1 MGPSIRQIFNRFDPR
16 RRSDLFKRSF
26 KNAAWSSADYA
37 VLPLLWLVATP
48 FFVHKLGVDQYGIWM
63 LANAFLGFSGIFAF
77 GLSDA
82 TIKFVSKYR
91 ALHDEVGV
99 VRVVRS
105 TLTLYG
111 VLGILAVTLVYFI
124 SPFLVNRV
132 FNVQHQNIKL
142 AIASLQI
149 GGVGILVR
157 FIDNVFLAIFQGHER
172 YDLAAKVTA
181 PSNVIMIV
189 LAVLCAAMGL
199 GLLAILWTTVLTL
212 AISAAVKAIVV
223 RRVLIPGVLF
233 FPILSKHAI
242 REIFGFGFYS
252 WLQSV
257 GGILLAQADRLIIA
271 SLLSTSALT
280 YYAVCLQLARQIHA
294 PLARAVGFLFPL
306 ASVARE
312 SGEIETMRSVY
323 FKSLRFVTMCAVG
336 IGLPIFVFSENILTL
351 WMGADFASHAAGILR
366 ILTLSFAILATSI
379 VPYYYLNGA
388 GYVKLNTLFGLI
400 SGGIVAV
407 ATVLLVPF
415 VGLVGAA
422 WARLFNTPTGIV
434 SRTFVHY
441 NVLRDRRWYAAVVI
455 VAPIGFIFAVAWV
468 IVLVT
473 RLSIVES
480 YLLIPSI
487 VLAALIGIILTSFLC
502 NALGSF
508 QPASSGEPIQGS

>member
-1 MGPSIRQIFNRFDPR
+1 MNMWPSIRRILNRIDPR
-16 RRSDLFKRSF
+16 QRSDLFKRSF

-48 FFVHKLGVDQYGIWM
+48 FFVHRLGIDQYGIWM

-82 TIKFVSKYR
+82 TIKYVSKYR
-91 ALHDEVGV
+91 ALRDEVGV
-99 VRVVRS
+99 VRVIRS

-111 VLGILAVTLVYFI
+111 VLGILAVILVYFI

-132 FNVQHQNIKL
+132 FNVQHQNITL
-142 AIASLQI
+142 AVVSLQI

-157 FIDNVFLAIFQGHER
+157 FIDNVFLAVFQGHER

-181 PSNVIMIV
+181 PTNVIMIV
-189 LAVLCAAMGL
+189 LAVVCAAMGL

-212 AISAAVKAIVV
+212 AISATVKTIVV
-223 RRVLIPGVLF
+223 RRVLIPGVYLC
-233 FPILSKHAI
+233 PILSKHAI

-280 YYAVCLQLARQIHA
+280 YYAVCLQLAQQIHA
-294 PLARAVGFLFPL
+294 PLAKAVGFLFPL
-306 ASVARE
+306 ASVSRE
-312 SGEIETMRSVY
+312 SGEIETMRNVY

-336 IGLPIFVFSENILTL
+336 IGLPIFVFSESILTL
-351 WMGADFASHAAGILR
+351 WMGVDFASHAAGILR

-379 VPYYYLNGA
+379 VPYYFLNGS
-388 GYVKLNTLFGLI
+388 GYVRLNTLVGLI
-400 SGGIVAV
+400 SGGLVAL
-407 ATVLLVPF
+407 ATLFLISPL
-415 VGLVGAA
+415 GLVGAA
-422 WARLFNTPTGIV
+422 WARLFNTPV
-434 SRTFVHY
+434 SLVARTVVHY
-441 NVLRDRRWYAAVVI
+441 KVLYDKRWYV
-455 VAPIGFIFAVAWV
+455 
-468 IVLVT
+468 
-473 RLSIVES
+473 SIVIIGPVFFVFGLAWIITLIMQLS
-480 YLLIPSI
+480 VVGSLLLIPLI
-487 VLAALIGIILTSFLC
+487 ALAALVGILLTSLLY

-508 QPASSGEPIQGS
+508 QLSSSVEPM